1 MSNSMRFMANAVAL
15 LSFCGFAAAVNAG
28 DLKANRVACH
38 SNGTAVGGVG
48 SCGKIWKLKSG
59 HAQLSAGG
67 KLKVEVKGLVLNDTS
82 VGEFN
87 GTPDGVDAVAAAVIC
102 SGPSGAAVVAQT
114 EAMPLSKKG
123 DAKVEA
129 KLSLPSGC
137 VGPVIVLRER
147 YEGKIGG
154 WLAGTGM

>member
-1 MSNSMRFMANAVAL
+1 MSRFTAVAVKSASL
-15 LSFCGFAAAVNAG
+15 LAGFGLISAAAAA
-28 DLKANRVACH
+28 DLKADLAPCLANQ
-38 SNGTAVGGVG
+38 TAIGNVG

-59 HAQLSAGG
+59 NASLSRDG
-67 KLKVEVKGLVLNDTS
+67 KLKVTVRGLVLNDVT
-82 VGEFN
+82 VGEYN

-102 SGPSGAAVVAQT
+102 HGPGGVTVAAQT
-114 EAMPLSKKG
+114 EPVPLSHKG

-129 KLSLPSGC
+129 NISLPNGC

-154 WLAGTGM
+154 WLAGTGL